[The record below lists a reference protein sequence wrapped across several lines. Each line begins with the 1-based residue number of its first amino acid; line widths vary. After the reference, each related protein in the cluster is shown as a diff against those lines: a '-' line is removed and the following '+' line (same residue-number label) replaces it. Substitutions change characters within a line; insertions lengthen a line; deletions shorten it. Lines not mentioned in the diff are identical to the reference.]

1 MSTSENFD
9 FHYAV
14 ENTEIIVEPKGT
26 LETFGNTIL
35 NYYLVTEDL
44 DSIKKTKLRIG
55 RMQLLRPQII
65 TPSQYSQIFLEGFSE
80 EAQQYVK
87 SIMEKDECRI
97 LRYGYTLKQEAFSEE
112 TITDSA
118 ANVIDH
124 VKTDIRAKKDPYIA
138 LVKGVEKPWDVSLVR
153 LFMTMVQKSV
163 QKNVM
168 DMTKQHMFDKSEQVM
183 TLSIKQE
190 IENAFRAA
198 ERDPSL
204 IQSLGVLLQKNKVFP
219 LYEERFFKLMN
230 KAKNAN

>member
-138 LVKGVEKPWDVSLVR
+138 LIKGVEKPWDVSLVR
-153 LFMTMVQKSV
+153 LFMAMVQKSV

-230 KAKNAN
+230 KAKKR

>member
-204 IQSLGVLLQKNKVFP
+204 IQSLGVLLQKNKIFP

-230 KAKNAN
+230 KAKKR

>member
-1 MSTSENFD
+1 MSTSEKFD
-9 FHYAV
+9 FQYAV

-112 TITDSA
+112 TITDTA

-124 VKTDIRAKKDPYIA
+124 VKTDIRSKKDPYIA

-153 LFMTMVQKSV
+153 LFMAMVQKSV

-168 DMTKQHMFDKSEQVM
+168 DMTKQHLFDKSEQVM
-183 TLSIKQE
+183 TLSVKQE

-198 ERDPSL
+198 EKDPSL
-204 IQSLGVLLQKNKVFP
+204 IQSLGSLLQQKKVFP
-219 LYEERFFKLMN
+219 LYEERFFALMN
-230 KAKNAN
+230 KAKRR

>member
-1 MSTSENFD
+1 MSTSEKFD
-9 FHYAV
+9 FQYAV

-138 LVKGVEKPWDVSLVR
+138 LIKGVEKPWDVSLVR
-153 LFMTMVQKSV
+153 LFMAMVQKSV

-230 KAKNAN
+230 KAKKR

>member
-168 DMTKQHMFDKSEQVM
+168 DMTKQHMFDKSEQVI

-198 ERDPSL
+198 ECDPSL

-230 KAKNAN
+230 KAKKR

>member
-1 MSTSENFD
+1 MSTSEKFD
-9 FHYAV
+9 FQYAV

-65 TPSQYSQIFLEGFSE
+65 TPSQYSQIFLEGFGE
-80 EAQQYVK
+80 EAQEYVK

-112 TITDSA
+112 TITDTA

-124 VKTDIRAKKDPYIA
+124 VRTDIRSKKDPYIA

-163 QKNVM
+163 KKNVM
-168 DMTKQHMFDKSEQVM
+168 DMTKQHLFDKSEQVM
-183 TLSIKQE
+183 TLSVKQE

-198 ERDPSL
+198 EKDPSL
-204 IQSLGVLLQKNKVFP
+204 IQSLGSLLQQKKVFP
-219 LYEERFFKLMN
+219 LYEERFFALMN
-230 KAKNAN
+230 KTKRR

>member
-153 LFMTMVQKSV
+153 LFMAMVQKSV

-230 KAKNAN
+230 KAKKR

>member
-1 MSTSENFD
+1 MSTSEKFD
-9 FHYAV
+9 FQYAV

-26 LETFGNTIL
+26 LETFGNTII

-112 TITDSA
+112 TITDTA

-124 VKTDIRAKKDPYIA
+124 VKTDIRSKKDPYIA

-153 LFMTMVQKSV
+153 LFMAMVQKSV

-168 DMTKQHMFDKSEQVM
+168 DMTKQHLFDKSEQVM
-183 TLSIKQE
+183 TLSVKQE

-198 ERDPSL
+198 EKDPSL
-204 IQSLGVLLQKNKVFP
+204 IQSLGSLLQQKKVFP
-219 LYEERFFKLMN
+219 LYEERFFNLMN
-230 KAKNAN
+230 KSKRR

>member
-1 MSTSENFD
+1 MSTSEKFD
-9 FHYAV
+9 FQYAV

-230 KAKNAN
+230 KAKKR

>member
-230 KAKNAN
+230 KAKKR

>member
-1 MSTSENFD
+1 MSTSEKFD
-9 FHYAV
+9 FQYAV

-112 TITDSA
+112 TITDTA

-124 VKTDIRAKKDPYIA
+124 VRTDIRSKKDPYIA

-153 LFMTMVQKSV
+153 LFMAMVQKSV

-168 DMTKQHMFDKSEQVM
+168 DMTKQHLFDKSEQVM
-183 TLSIKQE
+183 TLSVKQE

-198 ERDPSL
+198 EKDPSL
-204 IQSLGVLLQKNKVFP
+204 IQSLGSLLQQKKVFP
-219 LYEERFFKLMN
+219 LYEERFFALMN
-230 KAKNAN
+230 KAKRR

>member
-1 MSTSENFD
+1 MSTSEKFD
-9 FHYAV
+9 FQYAV
-14 ENTEIIVEPKGT
+14 ENTEIIIEPKGT
-26 LETFGNTIL
+26 LETFGNTII

-112 TITDSA
+112 TITDTA

-124 VKTDIRAKKDPYIA
+124 VKTDIRSKKDPYIA

-153 LFMTMVQKSV
+153 LFMAMVQKSV

-168 DMTKQHMFDKSEQVM
+168 DMTKQHLFDKSEQVM
-183 TLSIKQE
+183 TLSVKQE

-198 ERDPSL
+198 EKDPSL
-204 IQSLGVLLQKNKVFP
+204 IQSLGSLLQQKKVFP
-219 LYEERFFKLMN
+219 LYEERFFNLMN
-230 KAKNAN
+230 KSKRR

>member
-124 VKTDIRAKKDPYIA
+124 VKIDIRAKKDPYIA

-168 DMTKQHMFDKSEQVM
+168 DMTKQHMFDKSEQVI

-230 KAKNAN
+230 KAKKR

>member
-1 MSTSENFD
+1 MSTSEKFD
-9 FHYAV
+9 FQYAV

-65 TPSQYSQIFLEGFSE
+65 APSQYSQIFLEGFGE
-80 EAQQYVK
+80 EAQEYVK

-112 TITDSA
+112 TITDTA

-124 VKTDIRAKKDPYIA
+124 VRTDIRSKKDPYIA

-163 QKNVM
+163 KKNVM
-168 DMTKQHMFDKSEQVM
+168 DMTKQHLFDKSEQVM
-183 TLSIKQE
+183 TLSVKQE

-198 ERDPSL
+198 EKDPSL
-204 IQSLGVLLQKNKVFP
+204 IQSLGSLLQQKKVFP
-219 LYEERFFKLMN
+219 LYEERFFALMN
-230 KAKNAN
+230 KTKRR

>member
-112 TITDSA
+112 TIRDSA

-153 LFMTMVQKSV
+153 LFMAMVQKSV

-230 KAKNAN
+230 KAKKR

>member
-1 MSTSENFD
+1 MSTSEKFD
-9 FHYAV
+9 FQYAV

-112 TITDSA
+112 TITDTA

-124 VKTDIRAKKDPYIA
+124 VRTDIRSKKDPYIA

-153 LFMTMVQKSV
+153 LFMAMVQKSV

-168 DMTKQHMFDKSEQVM
+168 DMTKQHLFDKSEQVM
-183 TLSIKQE
+183 TLSVKQE

-198 ERDPSL
+198 EKDPSL
-204 IQSLGVLLQKNKVFP
+204 IQSLGSLLQQKKVFP
-219 LYEERFFKLMN
+219 LYEERFFALMN
-230 KAKNAN
+230 KTKRR

>member
-1 MSTSENFD
+1 MSTSEKFD
-9 FHYAV
+9 FQYAV
-14 ENTEIIVEPKGT
+14 ENTEIIIEPKGT
-26 LETFGNTIL
+26 LETFGNTII

-44 DSIKKTKLRIG
+44 DSIKKTTLRIG

-65 TPSQYSQIFLEGFSE
+65 TPSQYSQMFLEGFSE

-97 LRYGYTLKQEAFSEE
+97 LRYGYTLKQEAFSQE
-112 TITDSA
+112 TITDTI
-118 ANVIDH
+118 ANVINN
-124 VKTDIRAKKDPYIA
+124 VRTDIRSKKDPYIA

-153 LFMTMVQKSV
+153 LFMAMVQKSI

-168 DMTKQHMFDKSEQVM
+168 DMTRQHLFDKSEQNM

-198 ERDPSL
+198 EKDSSL
-204 IQSLGVLLQKNKVFP
+204 IQSLGVLLQKKNVFP
-219 LYEERFFKLMN
+219 LYEERFFNLIN
-230 KAKNAN
+230 KSKRR

>member
-1 MSTSENFD
+1 MSTSEKFD
-9 FHYAV
+9 FQYAV

-112 TITDSA
+112 TITDTA

-124 VKTDIRAKKDPYIA
+124 VKTDIRSKKDPYIA

-153 LFMTMVQKSV
+153 LFMAMVQKSV

-168 DMTKQHMFDKSEQVM
+168 DMTKQHLFDKSEQVM
-183 TLSIKQE
+183 TLSVKQE

-198 ERDPSL
+198 EKDPSL
-204 IQSLGVLLQKNKVFP
+204 IQSLGSLLQQKKVFP
-219 LYEERFFKLMN
+219 LYEERFFALMN
-230 KAKNAN
+230 KTKRR